1 MIGFLSWYKP
11 RTPKLI
17 NHAQKL
23 LRVSIS
29 YLVNSSRRDPVRKEK
44 NNYLTIKF
52 LISHFLIC
60 LKRFY

>member
-1 MIGFLSWYKP
+1 MGFLSWYKP

-23 LRVSIS
+23 LQVSTV
-29 YLVNSSRRDPVRKEK
+29 YLVNSSRPGPGRKEK

-52 LISHFLIC
+52 LISHFFVVPQKVL
-60 LKRFY
+60 